1 MARLHFTS
9 PGFRAAPDCLSPRVA
24 NDLPAS
30 RKQLRKTRSIFG
42 AASAF
47 RRRGQSEII
56 TTTGRTNSM
65 AVEDLRLESRP
76 PLTVEE
82 FAALAHAEG
91 WDEDTRVELLDG
103 EVVWMSPIN
112 DPHAACVRRLT
123 HLFSGHYAAG
133 QALVSV
139 QNPIRIE
146 RYDEPQPD
154 VALLRPRED
163 FYARATPTPTDILL
177 LVEVADTTLRTDL
190 GRKARI
196 YASGGV
202 AEYWVIDLNN
212 RVLYVHGS
220 PADGRY
226 TSQRVLGSSE
236 SISAAFADGVRFKV
250 VELIG

>member
-1 MARLHFTS
+1 
-9 PGFRAAPDCLSPRVA
+9 V
-24 NDLPAS
+24 
-30 RKQLRKTRSIFG
+30 
-42 AASAF
+42 
-47 RRRGQSEII
+47 
-56 TTTGRTNSM
+56 
-65 AVEDLRLESRP
+65 AVEDLELESRP

-82 FAALAHAEG
+82 FEALAEIEG

-123 HLFSGHYAAG
+123 QLFSRQYAADL
-133 QALVSV
+133 ALVSV

-154 VALLRPRED
+154 IALLRPQPD
-163 FYARATPTPTDILL
+163 FYAAATPTPADVLL

-202 AEYWVIDLNN
+202 SEYWVVDLNN
-212 RVLYVHGS
+212 RVLYVHRS
-220 PADGRY
+220 PERGTY
-226 TSQRVLGSSE
+226 TVRQVLAPGERVA
-236 SISAAFADGVRFKV
+236 AAFAPHNDVAIEEVTG
-250 VELIG
+250 